1 MKTINF
7 VLRFGIVALAMSVAS
22 VAFAGNSKYG
32 PLPPPDLEKGP
43 DARLQ
48 YGPLPPPD
56 LEKGPDA
63 RLQYGPL
70 PPPDLEKGPDAR

>member
-7 VLRFGIVALAMSVAS
+7 AFRFGIVALALSVAS
-22 VAFAGNSKYG
+22 VAIAGNSKYG

-43 DARLQ
+43 DALQ

-63 RLQYGPL
+63 R
-70 PPPDLEKGPDAR
+70 